1 MRPRL
6 LFLNNQGLASAGGG
20 VTILRHLVAGLATDH
35 AVTVASFDPPGP
47 APAGVAQI
55 TLPAAPGGGN
65 WHLAPLARARHLRAS
80 LPGGLPGGL
89 LAGADAVIAFDCHF
103 ALALAAVPRRRLV
116 YLSLSCIPRQE
127 WFAFPDP
134 RMLPRVAQYAWL
146 ERRLAR
152 AAGAVIV
159 SSRRHGDEL
168 RRFSALPRLVPA
180 VLPPVFPAAPAASD
194 PPRPTATDSPVLLC
208 LGRLEAVK
216 RPALALA
223 LMARLEAK
231 GAELWFAGDG
241 PEEPRLRAEAAALGL
256 GPRVRFLGRVDAVEA
271 LLARASL
278 LVHPSAYESFGI
290 AVFEA
295 MRAGVPPV
303 CAASSQPRTVT
314 ACAEFATDGSDA
326 MFVNFS
332 RPDEAAGRIAALL
345 ADPARRAAMGE
356 AARRSA
362 ERLLA
367 SDYVAGFR
375 RQVLAPL
382 GLEIPA

>member
-1 MRPRL
+1 MHQRL

-55 TLPAAPGGGN
+55 ALPVAPGGGN
-65 WHLAPLARARHLRAS
+65 WHLAPLARAQHLRAS
-80 LPGGLPGGL
+80 LPDGL
-89 LAGADAVIAFDCHF
+89 LEGADAVIALDCHF
-103 ALALAAVPRRRLV
+103 ALALTTVPRRRLV

-127 WFAFPDP
+127 WFAFPDV
-134 RMLPRVAQYAWL
+134 RMLPRVGQYAWL

-152 AAGAVIV
+152 AAGAVVV
-159 SSRRHGDEL
+159 SSHRHRDEL
-168 RRFSALPRLVPA
+168 RRFSLLPGTAAV
-180 VLPPVFPAAPAASD
+180 VLPPVFPSDRPASA
-194 PPRPTATDSPVLLC
+194 PPRAQVADPPVLLF

-216 RPALALA
+216 RPSLALA
-223 LMARLEAK
+223 LLARLQVT
-231 GAELWFAGDG
+231 GTELWFAGDG
-241 PEEPRLRAEAAALGL
+241 PEDPRLRAEAATLGL
-256 GPRVRFLGRVDAVEA
+256 EPRVRFLGRTDAVEP
-271 LLARASL
+271 LLARACL

-303 CAASSQPRTVT
+303 CAAASQPRTVT

-326 MFVNFS
+326 MFVDFS
-332 RPDEAAGRIAALL
+332 RPDEAAGRVAALL
-345 ADPARRAAMGE
+345 ADPARLAAMGR

-362 ERLLA
+362 ERLLG
-367 SDYVAGFR
+367 SDYVATFR
-375 RQVLAPL
+375 AQVLAPL
-382 GLEIPA
+382 GVGARA